1 MSAHSARQKS
11 AKTGSDATNGG
22 TSAQSYVISK
32 ALRNTGISAPLAEE
46 AKSANR
52 RRTHRFSMRLAAKFR
67 RIEPRSSL
75 DRIIVGESL
84 NISSKGLLFT
94 ASEAFTA
101 GEVVEAFIDWPML
114 LDSRIR
120 LTLVIEGVILRTGKD
135 RMAMRIERYE
145 FKTRSITERPRA
157 FGPMTAYTH
166 PALFQSRI

>member
-1 MSAHSARQKS
+1 M
-11 AKTGSDATNGG
+11 T
-22 TSAQSYVISK
+22 SK
-32 ALRNTGISAPLAEE
+32 ALRNTGISAPPAEEE

-52 RRTHRFSMRLAAKFR
+52 RRTHRFAMHLAAKFR

-94 ASEAFTA
+94 ATEAFNV

-120 LTLVIEGVILRTGKD
+120 LTLVVEGVIMRTAKD
-135 RMAMRIERYE
+135 HMAMRIERYE
-145 FKTRSITERPRA
+145 FKTRSISERAGA
-157 FGPMTAYTH
+157 FGPMTACA
-166 PALFQSRI
+166 PQRALFQPRMNVLINS